1 MNLTGATYPTR
12 NNVPAPKKA
21 PARQGAG
28 KRKGPQQMPKGDH
41 LYRHFDDCSP
51 DGAPWVWNPR
61 LSGPPRRSSLAG
73 IHRYDGPPIRQTA
86 DYRPPTGEKDFND
99 VRSTVKSWAS
109 RGGDTVGRTRRG
121 ATPDTTAETLDPQ
134 ATMTGAQTN
143 PNLLHTLKTG
153 DLKSYAFK
161 CPPGMD
167 PNNSTVPGVY
177 LPNVMRSSQALWGT
191 ATNKCG
197 TAEKLAYIAK
207 SVPTDWAPRFLT
219 ADAIST
225 SSSVFSNF
233 RKTRYTFAEN
243 RDPDRYV
250 TSVERQFEPPPVG
263 WECAACQPPNPHVKP
278 YGRYKRAL
286 EAADRNIEIDRL
298 FSVDK
303 YNARDGT
310 ARRRSRP
317 MTNLY

>member
-21 PARQGAG
+21 ESRQGAG

-41 LYRHFDDCSP
+41 LYRHFDDNSAN
-51 DGAPWVWNPR
+51 GAPWVWNAG
-61 LSGPPRRSSLAG
+61 LTEPRRSSLAG
-73 IHRYDGPPIRQTA
+73 THRYDGAPIRQTA
-86 DYRPPTGEKDFND
+86 DYRPPTGERDFND
-99 VRSTVKSWAS
+99 VRNTVRSWAS
-109 RGGDTVGRTRRG
+109 RRGDTMGRPHST
-121 ATPDTTAETLDPQ
+121 APDTPQ
-134 ATMTGAQTN
+134 DDAPMTGGQTV

-153 DLKSYAFK
+153 DFKNYAFK

-167 PNNSTVPGVY
+167 PNNSTTPGVY
-177 LPNVMRSSQALWGT
+177 LPKVMRSSQALWGT

-197 TAEKLAYIAK
+197 TAAKLAYIAK

-219 ADAIST
+219 ADTIST

-243 RDPDRYV
+243 KDPDRFV

-263 WECAACQPPNPHVKP
+263 WECAACAPPNPHVKP

-286 EAADRNIEIDRL
+286 EAADRDREL
-298 FSVDK
+298 ADFLTNGPRDTF
-303 YNARDGT
+303 NGRDGT
-310 ARRRSRP
+310 QRRRTRS
-317 MTNLY
+317 MTSMY